1 MVQWLGLQASTARD
15 MGLILVGEL
24 RPHKLCG
31 ADKIKTERMV
41 KMVKKKNLKRQLN
54 KELIPEHLL
63 NV

>member
-1 MVQWLGLQASTARD
+1 MGQWLGPQASTARD
-15 MGLILVGEL
+15 MGLILVREL

-31 ADKIKTERMV
+31 ADKIKTEWLRWL
-41 KMVKKKNLKRQLN
+41 KNNLKRQLN